1 MPRPIPFS
9 GGSATAHMISDPQP
23 GQVLDERFAIQELI
37 GRGGMGSV
45 FKATDLST
53 GRSVALKFPFFELE
67 SNPAFYARFERETQI
82 GARLDH
88 PGILKI
94 LPVNH
99 PSRPYVAMEFL
110 EGETLWDLLQRVHP
124 LPVADALRLALPIC
138 DVLEYLH
145 TCQVVHRDLK
155 PTNIMICHDG
165 SLRLMDFG
173 IAMSAQARKLT
184 LAGFTG
190 RMGTAQYMAPE
201 QVNGQRGDARTD
213 VYGLGAMLY
222 EMTTGHAPYDG
233 EPDLYS
239 VMNARLSG
247 DPVAPRVHNP
257 KLCPEL
263 EEIILH
269 AMERD
274 PRDRYQAIRDMKL
287 DLAEPGR
294 VQVTGRAARLKV
306 PTSGAHRWRL
316 AGGIALAFAM
326 PVILF
331 FLFLLAFKR

>member
-1 MPRPIPFS
+1 
-9 GGSATAHMISDPQP
+9 MISEPQP
-23 GQVLDERFAIQELI
+23 GQVVDRRFAILELI

-45 FKATDLST
+45 FKAKDLSS

-67 SNPAFYARFERETQI
+67 SNPAFYSRFERELQI
-82 GARLDH
+82 GAALDH

-94 LPVNH
+94 LPVDH

-110 EGETLWDLLQRVHP
+110 EGETIWDLLQRVHP
-124 LPVADALRLALPIC
+124 LPVADAFRLALPIC
-138 DVLEYLH
+138 DALEYMH
-145 TCQVVHRDLK
+145 AKQVVHRDLK

-165 SLRLMDFG
+165 SVRLMDFG
-173 IAMSAQARKLT
+173 IAMSGQTRRLT

-190 RMGTAQYMAPE
+190 RMGTAHYMAPE
-201 QVNGQRGDARTD
+201 QVKGQRGDARTD
-213 VYGLGAMLY
+213 IYGFGAILY

-239 VMNARLSG
+239 VMNARLAG

-257 KLCPEL
+257 ALCPEV

-274 PRDRYQAIRDMKL
+274 PRNRYQTIRDMRA
-287 DLAEPGR
+287 DLVEPGR

-306 PTSGAHRWRL
+306 PTFGARRWRI
-316 AGGIALAFAM
+316 AGGIALAFAV
-326 PVILF
+326 PVVLF
-331 FLFLLAFKR
+331 FLFLLVLKR